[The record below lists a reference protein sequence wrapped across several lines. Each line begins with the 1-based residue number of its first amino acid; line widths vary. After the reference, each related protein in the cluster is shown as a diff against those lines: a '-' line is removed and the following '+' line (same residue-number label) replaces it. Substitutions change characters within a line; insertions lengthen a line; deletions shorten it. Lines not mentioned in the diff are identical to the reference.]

1 MSDAR
6 RLGALPA
13 GQMLNRLR
21 VKSTPRLHARFFL
34 IGSVGTF
41 LFWIVHQHER
51 DHRTAV
57 VLKLAIVGVGLAA
70 ILRPFLSLMR

>member
-1 MSDAR
+1 MQSVIYIV
-6 RLGALPA
+6 G
-13 GQMLNRLR
+13 
-21 VKSTPRLHARFFL
+21 VC
-34 IGSVGTF
+34 SVGTF